1 MLDFSEKTIK
11 AMSEFGLTGYE
22 IKGYLTLLEFGSM
35 SASAISENS
44 NVPYSKIYDVLN
56 NLETKGWIE
65 IQQSRPNKF
74 YPKSP
79 SSALEIINLESEIK
93 RRRSEKQIIGELQPA
108 YDKKGVRE
116 RPDIWIVKGQHNIMN
131 KTKETLENCE
141 VELLIAIPAVLS
153 DDWIENI
160 TDLFLPT
167 LKNLKDKGVKIKILI
182 TQSNSQRNLKIF
194 KGFDIRVR
202 NNMYGGGLISDSKQ
216 VILLLSEETE
226 SASGI
231 AIWAEHTGL
240 TLRSKS
246 YFNYLWNDSQ

>member
-1 MLDFSEKTIK
+1 VDFSEKTIK

-22 IKGYLTLLEFGSM
+22 IKVYLTLLEFGPRT
-35 SASAISENS
+35 ASEISENS
-44 NVPYSKIYDVLN
+44 TVPYSKIYDVLN

-79 SSALEIINLESEIK
+79 SSALEIINLESEMK
-93 RRRSEKQIIGELQPA
+93 RRRGEKQIIDELQPT

-116 RPDIWIVKGQHNIMN
+116 RPDIWIVKGQHNILN
-131 KTKETLENCE
+131 KTKETIENCE
-141 VELLIAIPAVLS
+141 EELLIAIPSALS
-153 DDWIENI
+153 KI
-160 TDLFLPT
+160 TSLFLST

-182 TQSNSQRNLKIF
+182 TQENSKHNLKIF
-194 KGFDIRVR
+194 KDFDTRVR
-202 NNMYGGGLISDSKQ
+202 NNMYAGGLISDSKQ
-216 VILLLSEETE
+216 VILLLNEETE
-226 SASGI
+226 TDSGA

-240 TLRSKS
+240 TLRSKN